1 MSGMDD
7 NEDETDLFDDDD
19 FDNLSESALQQ
30 LEYHAILSTQRA
42 QASKHVPL
50 TAHQSTNLPQSKI
63 QPLAQSNARFPRA
76 HPAIQRYSTEDDDS
90 FELVGEEGVPTP
102 VEDQDSYPI
111 RRNQLSDAAQRAQ
124 FRQQR
129 YGQTHGAVP
138 RPPDDEADY
147 GRQRVSFD
155 AASAHGLHHGAATRL
170 DEMSLDTPPRQAGTA
185 ARDTSHNRV
194 DELLREREELAREL
208 QAVRDTVSMQKG
220 EISIIRANFE
230 KESKVY
236 DRQIGALKKSMEEE
250 SAKHTAALN
259 ALAEKNHNITT
270 QFQFLKQEHN
280 QGLQETKTLRQ
291 RLKDKQAERDADL
304 TTTPKRGVA
313 SSLRDGF
320 NDDDIML
327 MSPSKSAGRSKPPT
341 PTAAGKRKRKPDRPS
356 PVKPLVL
363 RPSNTASQNEMPPPP
378 QPLQPIEPIIPIVR
392 KDKQAE
398 HNLMFL
404 QSIIEYR
411 LTSSKEPVFEA
422 LLKFAFPSNPSKTFS
437 GLLWEGIAQ
446 LGGKRFP
453 ADLLQLLL
461 DMWSKSLKEQYYSP
475 IATLREI
482 ANQIIDLDMLLIDSG
497 IITAIIPV
505 LKSTITINAEKR
517 FQHSPVNH
525 TTYGKIRQTPQSVL
539 NPEVDG
545 TSCLEL
551 MLTVAYAVSDDPEL
565 IALLWRL
572 VDHEFILM
580 MLNAWQ
586 PISDIALMLRLLATS
601 ILPSTFGSICVDGP
615 QSKVEHWLM
624 SRICSL
630 LRETPNVDEGV
641 VKYTTQDFCQ
651 LRIEAMDLLIRIGL
665 TSSPHPHNDPSHHG
679 SLLIANDTNA
689 IARIVRSLYDQ
700 VSAMYSLHPT
710 THTLHASLINKTV
723 FLLYHLLQLHSS
735 AIQLPEKLSVINGGV
750 HRHRVVLTR
759 LAFSEGFVVDKY
771 ISDETVAMATQMLEE
786 SVTPDEADELL
797 KCFPGF
803 NGRGAVRDEEEQMS
817 LWMDT

>member
-42 QASKHVPL
+42 QATKHVPL
-50 TAHQSTNLPQSKI
+50 PAQQSTTLPQSKFPTRPQFNPRP
-63 QPLAQSNARFPRA
+63 QPA
-76 HPAIQRYSTEDDDS
+76 HPAIQRYLTEDDDS

-102 VEDQDSYPI
+102 VDNQDSYPI
-111 RRNQLSDAAQRAQ
+111 RRIQVSEAAQRIH

-129 YGQTHGAVP
+129 YGQAYGAESH
-138 RPPDDEADY
+138 PPLGEVNHR
-147 GRQRVSFD
+147 GQRGPWETTS
-155 AASAHGLHHGAATRL
+155 AAGFNHGAAAGL
-170 DEMSLDTPPRQAGTA
+170 DEMSLDTPLLQTSTAISAG
-185 ARDTSHNRV
+185 ARDTSHTHA
-194 DELLREREELAREL
+194 DELFREREELAREL
-208 QAVRDTVSMQKG
+208 QAARDMVTMQKG

-259 ALAEKNHNITT
+259 ALAEKNHSLTT
-270 QFQFLKQEHN
+270 RYQFLQQEHN

-291 RLKDKQAERDADL
+291 RLKDRQMEKESDL

-327 MSPSKSAGRSKPPT
+327 MSPSKSARRSKPPT
-341 PTAAGKRKRKPDRPS
+341 PTAAGKRKRKTDGPS

-363 RPSNTASQNEMPPPP
+363 RPSSSTSQHEMPPPP
-378 QPLQPIEPIIPIVR
+378 QPIQTIEQVIPVVR

-398 HNLMFL
+398 RNLKFL
-404 QSIIEYR
+404 QSVIEYR
-411 LTSSKEPVFEA
+411 IKDSKQPLFEA
-422 LLKFAFPSNPSKTFS
+422 LAKFAFPSNLSKTFS
-437 GLLWEGIAQ
+437 TLLWEGIAH
-446 LGGKRFP
+446 LAGRRLPG
-453 ADLLQLLL
+453 DLLQLLIDL
-461 DMWSKSLKEQYYSP
+461 WSKSLKEQYYKP
-475 IATLREI
+475 IASLREI
-482 ANQIIDLDMLLIDSG
+482 ANHIIDLDMLVLDSG
-497 IITAIIPV
+497 IITAMIPL
-505 LKSTITINAEKR
+505 LKSTITINGEKR
-517 FQHSPVNH
+517 FEHSPVNH
-525 TTYGKIRQTPQSVL
+525 ATYGKIRQTPQSVI

-551 MLTVAYAVSDDPEL
+551 MLTVAYAVSDDEEL

-572 VDHEFILM
+572 MDHQFILM

-601 ILPSTFGSICVDGP
+601 IFPATFGSICADDQ
-615 QSKVEHWLM
+615 QSQVEHWM
-624 SRICSL
+624 MNRICSL

-641 VKYTTQDFCQ
+641 LPYTTQHLCQ
-651 LRIEAMDLLIRIGL
+651 LRLEAMDLLIKIAI
-665 TSSPHPHNDPSHHG
+665 TSSQHPHDDPSHHG
-679 SLLIANDTNA
+679 SLLIANDTHA
-689 IARIVRSLYDQ
+689 IARLVRSLYDQ

-710 THTLHASLINKTV
+710 THTLHASLVNKGV
-723 FLLYHLLQLHSS
+723 CLLYHLLQLHGST
-735 AIQLPEKLSVINGGV
+735 INLQEKLSVINGGV
-750 HRHRVVLTR
+750 HKHRVVLTR

-771 ISDETVAMATQMLEE
+771 VSDETVAMATQMLEE
-786 SVTPDEADELL
+786 SVTPDEADELV

-803 NGRGAVRDEEEQMS
+803 NGRGAGREEGE
-817 LWMDT
+817 